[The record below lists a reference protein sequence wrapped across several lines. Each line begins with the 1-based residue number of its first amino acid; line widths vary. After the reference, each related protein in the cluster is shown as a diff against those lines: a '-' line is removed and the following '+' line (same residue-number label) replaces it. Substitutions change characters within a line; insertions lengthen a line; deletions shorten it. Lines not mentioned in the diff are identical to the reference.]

1 MDKVAMIMLPKGKA
15 FDHKCSNCSGAGL
28 VRCIRCQGDGKLNSG
43 TCYYCDG
50 RGTIECPACNGRGVC
65 PD

>member
-15 FDHKCSNCSGAGL
+15 HDHKCSTCSGTGI
-28 VRCIRCQGDGKLNSG
+28 VRCYRCQGDGKLSG
-43 TCYYCDG
+43 DRCYYCDG
-50 RGTIECPACNGRGVC
+50 RGTTDCPACNGRGVC